1 MKILDL
7 VHQFYPQAYTGT
19 EKFVLQL
26 GQQCQLAGHAVQ
38 VVTYD
43 ASTTIYQRVKR
54 WLVG

>member
-26 GQQCQLAGHAVQ
+26 VQQCQLAGHAVQ
-38 VVTYD
+38 VVTYA